1 MTYLFFLAIGFAII
15 WLAIKIKEEVI
26 RISTVIAGTL
36 ITVWGFSLSPTP
48 FQVAIEIAG
57 VVSVFS
63 FCVQCWNKD

>member
-15 WLAIKIKEEVI
+15 WFAIKIKEEVI

-36 ITVWGFSLSPTP
+36 ITIWGFSLSPTP

>member
-1 MTYLFFLAIGFAII
+1 MTYILFLAIGFTII

-48 FQVAIEIAG
+48 FQIAIELAG

>member
-1 MTYLFFLAIGFAII
+1 MTYFFFLTTGFAII

-36 ITVWGFSLSPTP
+36 ITIWGFSLSPTP
-48 FQVAIEIAG
+48 FQIAIELAA

-63 FCVQCWNKD
+63 FCVQCWSKD